1 MKKYFAGVICFL
13 AIISALPA
21 RGQTSFGGYLKFYHH
36 NNTVSPQTISKTGV
50 RLQFNISKTFG
61 DKGDLFSSFD
71 FDANDLRFFS
81 KGFNSRGSELEIYPV
96 EAYVSLYF
104 PMVDVRLGKQFIF
117 WGKTDWINPTDNIN
131 PWDYQNISSEIEDY
145 RLPVTALKTDWYFG
159 PVTLE
164 ADWIPVFLPDGL
176 PMPTDTLQEGNP
188 ERHIPNIVA
197 APPIY
202 PGPTLRHSQAAFR
215 LMHSVW
221 GIDYSLSFYS
231 GFDHRFS
238 MISKKVP
245 NSGSLTGSLIFTP
258 EYKPLRVFGGDFQKT
273 FGRWGIKGE
282 GAYFRTADPDGTN
295 PEIANPHFKYV
306 LGNDWTVSDR
316 LSLTLQWVQDIQEKY
331 NADLEKEAARQNPM
345 QTGVPE
351 RVTSSVS
358 GVLKWN
364 PFDYMTS
371 QIISV
376 INLRNKD
383 SFVLGFLSYEPADAI
398 RFTLGSLFFTGPANS
413 PFGRMN
419 KEDKIFAQVKLS
431 Y

>member
-1 MKKYFAGVICFL
+1 MKKPFAVVICFL
-13 AIISALPA
+13 AIVSSLPA

-36 NNTVSPQTISKTGV
+36 NSTVSPQTISKTGV

-61 DKGDLFSSFD
+61 DRGDLFSSFD

-81 KGFNSRGSELEIYPV
+81 NGFNARGGELEIYPV

-131 PWDYQNISSEIEDY
+131 PWDYKNISSEIEDY
-145 RLPVTALKTDWYFG
+145 RLPVTAIKTNWYLG

-164 ADWIPVFLPDGL
+164 ADWIPVFLPDRVPL
-176 PMPTDTLQEGNP
+176 PTGVLQPGIP
-188 ERHIPNIVA
+188 EEHVPAIVA
-197 APPIY
+197 APPVL
-202 PGPTLRHSQAAFR
+202 PAPTLGHSQGAFR
-215 LMHSVW
+215 LLHSVW

-231 GFDHRFS
+231 GFDHGF
-238 MISKKVP
+238 
-245 NSGSLTGSLIFTP
+245 SLISEREGNKIVLTP
-258 EYKPLRVFGGDFQKT
+258 EYKPLKVFGGDFQRT

-282 GAYFRTADPDGTN
+282 GAYFRTADLDGSN

-306 LGNDWTVSDR
+306 LGNDWTVNDR
-316 LSLTLQWVQDIQEKY
+316 LSLTFQWVQDIQEKY
-331 NADLEKEAARQNPM
+331 NQSLEEKAARQNPM
-345 QTGVPE
+345 HPEVPD
-351 RVTSSVS
+351 RITSSVS
-358 GVLKWN
+358 GVMKWN

-376 INLRNKD
+376 INLKDKD

-398 RFTLGSLFFTGPANS
+398 RFTLGGLFFTGPADS
-413 PFGRMN
+413 PFGRMD
-419 KEDKIFAQVKLS
+419 KEDKLFVEVKLS